1 MRPLWRAAACSRP
14 GGRGSPAE
22 ALSPGDLA
30 RGQLRHTALAFLGG
44 PGAVGASV
52 VDGGRARQNGL
63 AVNRVAAYRN
73 SAHQVLSVR
82 LTGVAQLAAA
92 GGDHARTVARGAGLP
107 AAERGVGTGPLRG
120 PKLDRV
126 APSCHV
132 GDDRTRLLAART
144 ETEGEQKLPGRCPK
158 RAVNSNRCWP
168 PGRATVSTAGLWRA
182 APKYLT
188 K

>member
-63 AVNRVAAYRN
+63 VVNRVAPRRN
-73 SAHQVLSVR
+73 SADQVLSVR
-82 LTGVAQLAAA
+82 FTGIAQLAAA
-92 GGDHARTVARGAGLP
+92 RGDHARPLARGAGLP
-107 AAERGVGTGPLRG
+107 ATQRGTG
-120 PKLDRV
+120 
-126 APSCHV
+126 A
-132 GDDRTRLLAART
+132 
-144 ETEGEQKLPGRCPK
+144 
-158 RAVNSNRCWP
+158 
-168 PGRATVSTAGLWRA
+168 
-182 APKYLT
+182 
-188 K
+188 